1 MGQRLLGYSVPL
13 QNGER
18 TEGIVI
24 KANGLGVPGVHHY
37 CLGRGVL
44 PVIVRRL
51 FFRYHVGAG
60 QQFGQNDLTVSV
72 SGIQTVGG
80 GQALVVRGQFP
91 VGVHDLELRAG
102 QGLLCDRIVLFNNEA
117 ALAGVFDNHRLGIA
131 ALPDDY
137 IGRGRVDDVP
147 SIRGF
152 DLVNDIGAGRK
163 IRNADFA
170 LGVGRE
176 DAVGG
181 QSAGANYAVQTYLA
195 ARSSSDSELG
205 PAQRGVSLRIPFLD
219 NQSALGLIFEGQR
232 YGLSFFPS
240 LICTVWDCVSRMNP
254 AGARVSVTTTLL
266 PGFRP
271 VMRISPASSVR

>member
-1 MGQRLLGYSVPL
+1 MGQRLLGYSIPL
-13 QNGER
+13 QNGEGA
-18 TEGIVI
+18 EGIVI
-24 KANGLGVPGVHHY
+24 KSNGLGVPGVHHY

-117 ALAGVFDNHRLGIA
+117 ALAGVFDNHRLGVPT
-131 ALPDDY
+131 LPDDH
-137 IGRGRVDDVP
+137 IGGGGVDDIP

-152 DLVNDIGAGRK
+152 DFRNDVCAGREVG
-163 IRNADFA
+163 NTNLA
-170 LGVGRE
+170 LSVGGE
-176 DAVGG
+176 NAVGG
-181 QSAGANYAVQTYLA
+181 
-195 ARSSSDSELG
+195 
-205 PAQRGVSLRIPFLD
+205 
-219 NQSALGLIFEGQR
+219 
-232 YGLSFFPS
+232 
-240 LICTVWDCVSRMNP
+240 
-254 AGARVSVTTTLL
+254 
-266 PGFRP
+266 
-271 VMRISPASSVR
+271 